1 MKSLTI
7 AQLAAKFNEVLA
19 AAQAS
24 GYKGKEKPVKRFA
37 TKESGIERIEKLEAA
52 IAAQALE
59 ELALFAEQKPA
70 VETEV
75 EITEREEAPAK
86 VEAPKKAQPKK
97 GHCDIKPSG
106 YRILACREGTKQ
118 AKMVDLLSAPNGAS
132 MKELNDGLGWKD
144 VTVRSGFSWDMK
156 GKGYGVKS
164 EEINGEIRYFLVVPE
179 GEVIPPH
186 TPRKGK

>member
-7 AQLAAKFNEVLA
+7 TQLAVKFNEVLA

-24 GYKGKEKPVKRFA
+24 GYNGKEKPVKRFA

-70 VETEV
+70 VEV
-75 EITEREEAPAK
+75 EAPVAETE

>member
-7 AQLAAKFNEVLA
+7 AQLAVKFNEVLA

-24 GYKGKEKPVKRFA
+24 GYNGKEKPVKRFA

-70 VETEV
+70 VEV
-75 EITEREEAPAK
+75 EAPVVETE

>member
-24 GYKGKEKPVKRFA
+24 GYNGKEKPVKRFA

-70 VETEV
+70 VEV
-75 EITEREEAPAK
+75 EITERDEAPAK